1 MDNFN
6 LTSYYRKQYLIEAEG
21 EEDIPSMGENIAS
34 LLPDSYPIKDFA
46 VAVGEVLGSEYG
58 SHNYEEFM
66 KTLHAGLGMNTNNVS
81 PDTEDMFDYQD
92 RVMDMGINKS
102 INEEETKLDTYK
114 LTLTLSDPDEGGP
127 GDWVEEEVKIDSSL
141 GGDEVKTAIKN
152 ALMDSGYSRRE
163 IYKIEDIKKIN

>member
-6 LTSYYRKQYLIEAEG
+6 LTSYYRKQYLAEAEG
-21 EEDIPSMGENIAS
+21 EEDIPSIGKDIAT
-34 LLPDSYPIKDFA
+34 LLPDSYPIEDFA
-46 VAVGEVLGSEYG
+46 AAVGEVLGSEYG

-66 KTLHAGLGMNTNNVS
+66 KILHAGLGIDES
-81 PDTEDMFDYQD
+81 L
-92 RVMDMGINKS
+92 
-102 INEEETKLDTYK
+102 NEEETKLDTYK

-127 GDWVEEEVKIDSSL
+127 GDWVEEEVKINSSL

>member
-6 LTSYYRKQYLIEAEG
+6 LTSYYRKKYLIEAEG
-21 EEDIPSMGENIAS
+21 EEDIPSMGKNIAS

-66 KTLHAGLGMNTNNVS
+66 KILHAGLGMDES
-81 PDTEDMFDYQD
+81 L
-92 RVMDMGINKS
+92 
-102 INEEETKLDTYK
+102 NEEETKLSTYK
-114 LTLTLSDPDEGGP
+114 LTLTLSDPYEGGP
-127 GDWVEEEVKIDSSL
+127 GDWVDEEVKIDSSL

-152 ALMDSGYSRRE
+152 ALMDSGYSRKD

>member
-66 KTLHAGLGMNTNNVS
+66 KTLHAGLGMDES
-81 PDTEDMFDYQD
+81 L
-92 RVMDMGINKS
+92 
-102 INEEETKLDTYK
+102 NEEETKLDTYK